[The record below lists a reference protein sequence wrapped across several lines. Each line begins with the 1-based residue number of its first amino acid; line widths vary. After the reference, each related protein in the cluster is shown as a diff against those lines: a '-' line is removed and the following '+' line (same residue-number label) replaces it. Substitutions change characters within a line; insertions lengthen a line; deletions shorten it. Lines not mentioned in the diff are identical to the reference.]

1 MADCEGM
8 SIAFSFK
15 LCTYFIRS
23 TIGIRIF
30 KPCSIQR
37 SKFRV
42 QLHSLRFKVQGSKFN
57 THWFQGSEVLSESF
71 HNPRLLLWHKV
82 HNLTHEWRTWVW
94 VCNRRKCTQARLEP
108 RISIWHFVLRQTLR
122 QKARVWEQP
131 PPHPNSGVLMT
142 TLHCM
147 HFQLLST
154 SSTNYFTG

>member
-1 MADCEGM
+1 
-8 SIAFSFK
+8 
-15 LCTYFIRS
+15 
-23 TIGIRIF
+23 
-30 KPCSIQR
+30 
-37 SKFRV
+37 V